1 MTPAAIS
8 LAQLNARVA
17 ATVAAGEGLR
27 GVWVVA
33 ETSDLRVS
41 GGHCY
46 MELIDKD
53 PDTGKAVARLRATV
67 WASRWAAVNSA
78 FRAATGVSLGSDMK
92 VMLCVSVAFHPLYG
106 LSATVTDINPEYTL
120 GDLLRRRREM
130 VERLRAEGIIDLNRS
145 LEWPEVPWRVAVI
158 SSAGAAGYGD
168 FINQLYNNR
177 YRLRFT
183 TRLFPAVLQGESTA
197 PSIIAALED
206 VAADGDEWDCV
217 VIIRGGGATGDLASF
232 DDYALAAN
240 IAMFPLPVV
249 IGIGHERDV
258 TLLDY
263 VANMRVKTPTA
274 AAEWLIDRGEQAL
287 DRLRTLGADIL
298 AAATAATA
306 TARRRLDYM
315 SGQLPLLAQGAIE
328 RQKTR
333 TGEAVTAELET
344 SLRNITMRR
353 SERLQALATLL
364 ETLSPEATL
373 RRGFS
378 ISRVDGHAITSAA
391 EAPPGAVIVTTLA
404 DGTVTS
410 TVNL

>member
-53 PDTGKAVARLRATV
+53 SETGKAVARLRATV
-67 WASRWAAVNSA
+67 WASRWAAVNGA

-206 VAADGDEWDCV
+206 IAADGDEWDCV

-240 IAMFPLPVV
+240 IAMFPLPVI

-274 AAEWLIDRGEQAL
+274 AAEWLIDRGARAL
-287 DRLRTLGADIL
+287 EHLRALGSDIL
-298 AAATAATA
+298 TAAIAATAAS
-306 TARRRLDYM
+306 RRRLDFM
-315 SGQLPLLAQGAIE
+315 SGQLPLLARATIE
-328 RQKTR
+328 RQKMR

-344 SLRNITMRR
+344 SLRNITTRR
-353 SERLQALATLL
+353 ADRLQALATLL

-410 TVNL
+410 TVNQ